1 MRSRYG
7 CVCGMYSLCVKR
19 WVSKIDHLLI
29 ATLFFT
35 SLHGVE
41 LRIGKGEFQTSMG
54 IHDFWQMS
62 AKSDIDVISISQPR
76 YNLNETLYLF
86 GTLDIY
92 SSPSMEAVSQ
102 YIDTVMNATTPF
114 GFTPNTLLGTFV
126 PVPNSYEIEGVDVDI
141 GITKEMIKSR
151 DYSFG
156 VGVVTGFSTPIM
168 KMENYF
174 EAFNFYADILDY
186 TQTKLKTYK
195 AGIVL
200 EGSLNLNESITLSS
214 KATYAYQQANL
225 TNSIMQF
232 DSDGK
237 HRTFET
243 NVQYTPKSLKN
254 IYLNAGYSYKDW
266 QVDSMQGAIMGISTP
281 NVSAVVDIELS
292 SRYGYV
298 GIGYKF

>member
-1 MRSRYG
+1 
-7 CVCGMYSLCVKR
+7 
-19 WVSKIDHLLI
+19 
-29 ATLFFT
+29 
-35 SLHGVE
+35 
-41 LRIGKGEFQTSMG
+41 
-54 IHDFWQMS
+54 
-62 AKSDIDVISISQPR
+62 
-76 YNLNETLYLF
+76 
-86 GTLDIY
+86 
-92 SSPSMEAVSQ
+92 
-102 YIDTVMNATTPF
+102 
-114 GFTPNTLLGTFV
+114 
-126 PVPNSYEIEGVDVDI
+126 
-141 GITKEMIKSR
+141 
-151 DYSFG
+151 
-156 VGVVTGFSTPIM
+156 
-168 KMENYF
+168 MENYF

-266 QVDSMQGAIMGISTP
+266 QVDSMQGAIIGISTP